1 MGNSPVNQSERKIIS
16 YNQMN
21 KTRFEDSSLNVY
33 IIGKYNRLM
42 DILIGKK
49 NDIKYDFGNQKFLSP
64 ERIQIAK
71 NNENNKLKEDFNE
84 GITQNLI
91 SKDKINEINE
101 INNNNLSKKDDYSFI
116 DNLDNFLD
124 HKNEINSKEDYIK
137 KNSIFNWLYHFY
149 SQEGFTLKYVQDIK
163 EKIDKNI
170 DDKRNNVL
178 IIYVDSINEI
188 FSIIDIFKTIN
199 KEFHPLFLFIMK
211 NIEKDSNIDIIYD
224 DIKKYVYSNKIKM
237 CNLRNITI
245 KNYIDIVNISNKNKV
260 KNYILEVYLYLINA
274 WHYYNNIGDDCSIN
288 EFITQDDLNIILNEI
303 ININQFNADDGNKGK
318 GLFNILLLGRPGVG
332 KSTLVNLLC
341 NEKKSLEGKG
351 KSVTRYI
358 SRYIIKKYNISL
370 YDTPGFEL
378 DKDVEMIKTLINELN
393 EHLLKKRNQIHI
405 VFYLLSSQGGRD
417 FYDTERDLLKL
428 LMNNNIHIYFL
439 LTFCPD
445 KEYGNETKEIVE
457 RDLEKIFYELG
468 GENGLNYFEQKAK
481 IFPVHLLDE
490 VNSLCKNFGL
500 KTVLEGCY
508 KQFKNNII
516 NEEDIK
522 KIQEH
527 LIKKDDYSLYINN
540 EIEEELEVE
549 QKKEIF
555 DIISKNGNIMYI
567 HIKDIDDVIIPAKI
581 DSMSSITNYSIGCA
595 FLGIL
600 GFLTIPILKSCK
612 KSLILTIAENFK
624 KVIDDN
630 EKDILVEKFS
640 DKINE
645 NSIETSI
652 PLYSTYGNYKNIQNF
667 GIYYMNK
674 FSKELNE
681 EGINGLAKY
690 LVDLIKCYNNAIR
703 GLQNLGKLFND

>member
-1 MGNSPVNQSERKIIS
+1 MGNSPVNQAQTKIIS
-16 YNQMN
+16 YNQMD
-21 KTRFEDSSLNVY
+21 KIRFEDSSLNIY

-49 NDIKYDFGNQKFLSP
+49 NDIK
-64 ERIQIAK
+64 
-71 NNENNKLKEDFNE
+71 LKDDFNE

-91 SKDKINEINE
+91 NKDKINEINE
-101 INNNNLSKKDDYSFI
+101 INNNNLSKKDDYSFL
-116 DNLDNFLD
+116 DNLDNFLV
-124 HKNEINSKEDYIK
+124 HKNEINLKEDYIK

-170 DDKRNNVL
+170 DEKRNNVL

-188 FSIIDIFKTIN
+188 FSTIDIFKTIN

-211 NIEKDSNIDIIYD
+211 NIEKDSNIDIIYN
-224 DIKKYVYSNKIKM
+224 DIKKYIYSNKIKM
-237 CNLRNITI
+237 FNLRNITI
-245 KNYIDIVNISNKNKV
+245 IDYIDIVNISNKNKV

-288 EFITQDDLNIILNEI
+288 EFITQDDLNAILNEI
-303 ININQFNADDGNKGK
+303 ININADDGNKGK

-332 KSTLVNLLC
+332 KSTLLNLLC

-393 EHLLKKRNQIHI
+393 EHLLKKRNQIHL

-468 GENGLNYFEQKAK
+468 GENGLNYFEQKTK

-490 VNSLCKNFGL
+490 VNSLCSFGL
-500 KTVLEGCY
+500 KTVLEECY

-581 DSMSSITNYSIGCA
+581 ESMSSITNYSIGCA

-630 EKDILVEKFS
+630 EKDILVEKLS

-674 FSKELNE
+674 FAKELNE